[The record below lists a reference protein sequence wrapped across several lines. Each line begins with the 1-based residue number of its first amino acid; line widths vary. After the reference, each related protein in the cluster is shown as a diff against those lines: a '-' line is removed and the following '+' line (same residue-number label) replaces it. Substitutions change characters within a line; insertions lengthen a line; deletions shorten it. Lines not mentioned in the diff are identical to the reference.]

1 MDHLSIWVLRCQ
13 QLLQQLWVTT
23 FACPSLLSLRV
34 FLWLW
39 EAYKKNRSV
48 FGSEL
53 WWDCYQQTLIADSVI
68 EKTIKRNTILGLLP
82 HCQTCS
88 GSHRL
93 LAFVEEWMVTP
104 CKYRAHTSVHSGE
117 GSQRPH
123 TPRRLLSSRGGKN
136 SLKVMSI
143 PLKQVN
149 NQHFREGLL
158 CKGKNISHCWV
169 IHSESAPNWIYIKS
183 RWEGS
188 L

>member
-88 GSHRL
+88 GSHCL

-117 GSQRPH
+117 RSQRPH
-123 TPRRLLSSRGGKN
+123 TPRHLLSSRGGKN

-149 NQHFREGLL
+149 NQHSREGLL